1 MTTES
6 KISAL
11 LDAASGWTE
20 AEFRALAMA
29 ALDQAGATVAR
40 QKKIAALIGVC
51 IDCQLADAEYND
63 RCEPCC
69 EAYDADRL
77 ELARDMEIDRRID
90 EARGK

>member
-1 MTTES
+1 MTES
-6 KISAL
+6 KITAAL
-11 LDAASGWTE
+11 PIGWSE
-20 AEFRALAMA
+20 SDYRALAMA
-29 ALDQAGATVAR
+29 ALDQAGVSA
-40 QKKIAALIGVC
+40 IAQRAIAKLIDVC
-51 IDCQLADAEYND
+51 VDCQLADAEVND

>member
-1 MTTES
+1 MTAED
-6 KISAL
+6 KIAAL
-11 LDAASGWTE
+11 LDAATGWSE
-20 AEFRALAMA
+20 SDFRALAMY
-29 ALDQAGATVAR
+29 ALDQSGATVAR

-51 IDCQLADAEYND
+51 IDCQLADAEVND

-77 ELARDMEIDRRID
+77 ELARDMEIDRRVD